1 MSSTL
6 TPSGSIIASAQK
18 TGETTDVLG
27 RKIKFRRLLALDRLR
42 LFKAVGAQNATN
54 APYVGMAILAA
65 SATQVDEWVAPFPT
79 RESEIEMLVSRLGD
93 AGIDAISNALM
104 TDELAKAIAEKEAAE
119 RALVEAAGSHDPATG
134 TPGA

>member
-119 RALVEAAGSHDPATG
+119 KALAEAAGSHDPATG